1 MMNINIQIERIIS
14 ELRRGEKVVIHDN
27 LSQISVLLSAAEVIQ
42 NNTLNEH
49 VNLASSFPSI
59 ILSSTRCNAL
69 GIKTDTNCSYLIDSD
84 WSKDDILNLALSKNV
99 SSNFKIEGLIEENN
113 QIVSACLNLLIL

>member
-1 MMNINIQIERIIS
+1 MNINIQIERIIS

-69 GIKTDTNCSYLIDSD
+69 GIKTGTFIAKS
-84 WSKDDILNLALSKNV
+84 
-99 SSNFKIEGLIEENN
+99 
-113 QIVSACLNLLIL
+113 